1 MSFSRRLRA
10 ITDRGLIAATALAF
24 FGVVLAGCNRTPKPN
39 RSKEPDITPGPAVAF
54 MNRPDPAPKA
64 TAEWNVPVAPA
75 PVVPMPAQP
84 MPAQP
89 MPFNTG
95 PMQPPIQSL
104 PPPTIPLPPP
114 YVPPMPPMPKNPFGN
129 QGQGQGIVGLGGGAP
144 GGQANRGQQRG
155 NNMGMVG
162 GMGGGMMG
170 MGGGAPGG
178 GGGVATAPQGGS
190 SPRLNKKGAQMAQ
203 VDEGERPR
211 NRPTAASGE
220 DTKSNTEKYGLYRE
234 NEFRSPRVAALSTF
248 SADVNTA
255 SYANVRRFLLD
266 QNRLPVKDAVF
277 LAEFVNYFPYS
288 YAQPK
293 TDDPVAFHLELGPC
307 PWDRTHHLV
316 RVGLQSK
323 TIDREKMP
331 PRNLVFLVDTSGSMD
346 EPNRLPLVQQS
357 LALLIDTLGPNDTV
371 SLVTYAGS
379 SRIALTPTKGSNKKA
394 IRDAVNQ
401 LNAHGSTNGE
411 GGIKTAYDLATRSFV
426 EGGVNRVILC
436 TDGDFNVGA
445 TSEGELVRLIEERR
459 RSGVFL
465 TILGYG
471 AGNYSDHTLKQLA
484 NHGNGHHAY
493 IDTIDE
499 AKKVFVEQGGAL
511 ACVAKDVKFQVEF
524 NPAKVAGYRLLGY
537 ENRLLKDEDF
547 KNDAKDAGDL
557 GSGHQVT
564 VLYEIVPVGV
574 KVDLPGVDPLK
585 YQPVKDAAV
594 SDEWLT
600 VKMRYKHPDAD
611 VSKELSEVLKGEAKK
626 ELSDDFRFAA
636 ATASFALLLRDSP
649 HNGVMTYSGVLE
661 EAQGCVGP
669 DPNGHRKGFIALV
682 KKAKSLTTTPKVQG
696 AAVN

>member
-1 MSFSRRLRA
+1 MRARRNLRRGWSIASVRRFMPVLFPVSLFA
-10 ITDRGLIAATALAF
+10 ILIGCGKPQPPAEPPVVVEQVVKDPDIDLANEDLGANASLERLADKTVDDIVTNDPIGVPKPKGDVFAAPR
-24 FGVVLAGCNRTPKPN
+24 GVVGDDGLL
-39 RSKEPDITPGPAVAF
+39 RS
-54 MNRPDPAPKA
+54 
-64 TAEWNVPVAPA
+64 
-75 PVVPMPAQP
+75 
-84 MPAQP
+84 
-89 MPFNTG
+89 
-95 PMQPPIQSL
+95 
-104 PPPTIPLPPP
+104 
-114 YVPPMPPMPKNPFGN
+114 
-129 QGQGQGIVGLGGGAP
+129 GGGY
-144 GGQANRGQQRG
+144 
-155 NNMGMVG
+155 VG
-162 GMGGGMMG
+162 RS
-170 MGGGAPGG
+170 GA
-178 GGGVATAPQGGS
+178 
-190 SPRLNKKGAQMAQ
+190 
-203 VDEGERPR
+203 
-211 NRPTAASGE
+211 
-220 DTKSNTEKYGLYRE
+220 TKSRLSVHPREGAAVKRENPNQPGEEYNQQNAEKYGTYRE
-234 NEFRSPRVAALSTF
+234 NEFRSPKVAALSTF

-255 SYANVRRFLLD
+255 SFANVRRFLLD
-266 QNRLPVKDAVF
+266 QNQLPVKDAVF

-288 YAQPK
+288 YAKPK
-293 TDDPVAFHLELGPC
+293 SDDRVAFNLELGPC

-316 RVGLQSK
+316 RVGMQAK

-357 LALLIDTLGPNDTV
+357 LSLLIDTLTPNDTV

-379 SRIALTPTKGSNKKA
+379 SRVALVPTSGSNKKA

-411 GGIKTAYDLATRSFV
+411 GGIKTAYDLATRSFIT
-426 EGGVNRVILC
+426 GGVNRVILC

-445 TSEGELVRLIEERR
+445 SSEGELVRLIEERR

-524 NPAKVAGYRLLGY
+524 NPAKVAAYRLLGY

-574 KVDLPGVDPLK
+574 KIDLPGVDPLK
-585 YQPVKDAAV
+585 YQPAKDAAP

-611 VSKELSEVLKGEAKK
+611 VSKELSEVLKGEAKAD
-626 ELSDDFRFAA
+626 LSEDFRFAA

-649 HNGVMTYSGVLE
+649 HKGVMTYAGVLE
-661 EAQGCVGP
+661 EAHGCIGP
-669 DPNGHRKGFIALV
+669 DPNNHRKGFIELV
-682 KKAKSLTTTPKVQG
+682 KKAKSLTTTPRAQG
-696 AAVN
+696 PAVN